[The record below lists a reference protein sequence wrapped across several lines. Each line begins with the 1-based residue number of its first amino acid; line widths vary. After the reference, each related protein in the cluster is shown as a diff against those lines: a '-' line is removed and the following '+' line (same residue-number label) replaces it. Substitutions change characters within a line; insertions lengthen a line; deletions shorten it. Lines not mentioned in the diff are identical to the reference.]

1 MAGEAAQLELPRPAL
16 ESPLLWETVTR
27 KRLPRVFLPSGFSLF
42 LVTEQPPPPSHS
54 NAAQVRLQ
62 LWALLNIA
70 SPGELPALNSLGR
83 QNGEEKDTLLPF
95 EALAETTAY
104 AALHSRGRHSH

>member
-1 MAGEAAQLELPRPAL
+1 MLCGIFTGIPDLY
-16 ESPLLWETVTR
+16 
-27 KRLPRVFLPSGFSLF
+27 SLRRQ
-42 LVTEQPPPPSHS
+42 QPPPPSHS